1 VSANTGRP
9 NMVKDS
15 GSVTGDKGITVAP
28 SPLNEV
34 KLDLGVILS
43 VGVLLL
49 FVQGRVTDHLSLQLL
64 LLLSYGLL
72 GMIWIIIRVRRVIAK
87 LEREREQAPN
97 GP

>member
-1 VSANTGRP
+1 MAR
-9 NMVKDS
+9 DS
-15 GSVTGDKGITVAP
+15 NSVNGGKGLTVAP

-34 KLDLGVILS
+34 KLDLGIILT

-49 FVQGRVTDHLSLQLL
+49 LVQGRALESLSLQLL

-72 GMIWIIIRVRRVIAK
+72 GMLWIVIRVRRVMAQ
-87 LEREREQAPN
+87 LGRDREQHLD